1 LGADREAWLYALLS
15 VYQIAV
21 VAIRR
26 TKKMRWKRVKVA
38 LLAIALGVAGASFA
52 AAVPASAATTS
63 ITEHDVPKIPNPAV
77 RYVTFVDNTG
87 SEIAEC
93 FNGNEDSILAPQ
105 YVSNGC
111 TTRVWLY
118 QYSDE
123 TGYSLCLRPNSTTG
137 HLGREYHSFR
147 IVSSKKSC

>member
-1 LGADREAWLYALLS
+1 
-15 VYQIAV
+15 
-21 VAIRR
+21 
-26 TKKMRWKRVKVA
+26 MRWKTVRIA
-38 LLAIALGVAGASFA
+38 LLTMALGVGGVSAA

-63 ITEHDVPKIPNPAV
+63 ANAPVHVASQSQSQSPEAPDPGV
-77 RYVTFVDNTG
+77 RYVTFVDSTG

-93 FNGNEDSILAPQ
+93 FAGNEDSILAPE

-118 QYSDE
+118 QYRDE

-137 HLGREYHSFR
+137 HLGRSYHSFR
-147 IVSSKKSC
+147 IVSNNANC